1 MDDEG
6 FRSFLRT
13 CVRSV
18 WALELLLLIKRQ
30 PKTWSVVLLT
40 QELRANTSLVQGVL
54 ATFETAGLVV
64 QAGPDAYVFQP
75 ASETLRACCDQ
86 LEQAYRE
93 RPVATVNLIV
103 ASAAGS
109 LQSFA
114 DAFRFKGTDT

>member
-1 MDDEG
+1 MEEDG
-6 FRSFLRT
+6 FVSFIRT

-30 PKTWSVVLLT
+30 PKAWNVAELS

-54 ATFETAGLVV
+54 ATFEAAGLVV
-64 QAGPDAYVFQP
+64 PEGADGYLFQP
-75 ASETLRACCDQ
+75 VSPALRACCDR

-103 ASAAGS
+103 ASAAGT

-114 DAFRFKGTDT
+114 DAFRLKGDDK